1 MGMLIDGRWTEAD
14 QDYAGK
20 SGEFERSA
28 TQFRD
33 AVVDAPDARFR
44 PEVGRYHLFY
54 ADACPWCHRVM
65 IARAVFGLEDVIR
78 AHKVSPWMLA
88 QSWTFTEE
96 GADSDPL
103 YGIDHIH
110 ELYSRADPSYT
121 GRVTVP
127 VLWDTVHET
136 IVNNESSELIR
147 MLDDAFRPLH
157 THDVPRWHTDALD
170 EAIEAIN
177 PWVYDH
183 INNGVYKSGFA
194 GNQAA
199 YERAV
204 TALFEA
210 LDRAEALLDG
220 RDYLVADHPT
230 EADWRLWVTLIRFD
244 LVYFGHFK
252 CNLRPLSAY
261 PNLFAFTKRLYDLPN
276 VAKTVDFD
284 GIKTHYYGSHE
295 SINPRRIVPVG
306 PDDPLR
312 SGPTG

>member
-1 MGMLIDGRWTEAD
+1 MGMLIDGRWTKRSEYPD
-14 QDYAGK
+14 DDT
-20 SGEFERSA
+20 GEFKRQSA
-28 TQFRD
+28 AFRD

-44 PEVGRYHLFY
+44 PESGRYHLFY

-65 IARAVFGLEDVIR
+65 VARSVFGLEEVLP
-78 AHKVSPWMLA
+78 AHKVSPWMLD
-88 QSWTFTEE
+88 QGWTFTGE
-96 GADSDPL
+96 GADDPPFD
-103 YGIDHIH
+103 IDHIH
-110 ELYSRADPSYT
+110 ELYQKADPSFT
-121 GRVTVP
+121 GRTTVP
-127 VLWDTVHET
+127 VLWDTKHET

-157 THDVPRWHTDALD
+157 TNDVPRWHTAELD
-170 EAIEAIN
+170 DAIEAIN
-177 PWVYDH
+177 PWVYDQ

-194 GNQAA
+194 GNQQA

-244 LVYFGHFK
+244 LVYYGHFK
-252 CNLRPLSAY
+252 CNLRHLSDY
-261 PNLFAFTKRLYDLPN
+261 PNLHALTKRLYDLPN

-295 SINPRRIVPVG
+295 SINPKRIVPVG
-306 PDDPLR
+306 PETPF
-312 SGPTG
+312 